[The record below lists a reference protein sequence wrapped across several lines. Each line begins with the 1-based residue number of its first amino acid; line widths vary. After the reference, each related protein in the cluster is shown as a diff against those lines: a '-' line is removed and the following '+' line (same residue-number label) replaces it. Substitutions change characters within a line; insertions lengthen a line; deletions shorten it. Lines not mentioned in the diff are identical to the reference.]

1 MNMQRFGLAA
11 LAAGVVLLSALSA
24 CSSKS
29 TTTSSPSPTPTS
41 TAAATS
47 PSPSASPSATPS
59 PPATASASATASA
72 TAGAAPVKVVQTTI
86 VTVSGKPENVLT
98 DTRGFTLYYHS
109 TDTPTSVCS
118 GTCAAAWPPV
128 LLPSGTPGSSLSL
141 PGTLGVETNANGRQ
155 VTYNGHPLYGWTRD
169 TSAGQATGE
178 GINSFHV
185 VTVTIAGM

>member
-1 MNMQRFGLAA
+1 MNMQRFGPVA

-47 PSPSASPSATPS
+47 PSSSASPSAAPS
-59 PPATASASATASA
+59 SPATASATASA
-72 TAGAAPVKVVQTTI
+72 TVGAAPVKVVQTTT
-86 VTVSGKPENVLT
+86 VTVAGKSENVLT

>member
-1 MNMQRFGLAA
+1 MNMQRFGLVA
-11 LAAGVVLLSALSA
+11 LAGAMVLLSA

-29 TTTSSPSPTPTS
+29 TTTTSPSPTPTP

-47 PSPSASPSATPS
+47 PSPSVSSSAPPSAT
-59 PPATASASATASA
+59 ATASATASASA
-72 TAGAAPVKVVQTTI
+72 TAGAAPVVVVHTGM
-86 VTVSGKPENVLT
+86 VTVAGKSENVLT
-98 DTRGFTLYYHS
+98 NAQGFTLYYHT

-118 GTCAAAWPPV
+118 GGCATAWPPV

-155 VTYNGHPLYGWTRD
+155 VTYNGHPLYGWKSD
-169 TSAGQATGE
+169 TSPGQATGE

-185 VTVTIAGM
+185 ATLTIAGM

>member
-1 MNMQRFGLAA
+1 MNMRRFGPVA
-11 LAAGVVLLSALSA
+11 LAGALVLLSA

-29 TTTSSPSPTPTS
+29 TTTSSPSPTPTP

-47 PSPSASPSATPS
+47 PSPSASPSAVPS
-59 PPATASASATASA
+59 SPATASASAPA
-72 TAGAAPVKVVQTTI
+72 TAGAVPVVVVHTSV
-86 VTVSGKPENVLT
+86 VTVAGKSENVLT
-98 DTRGFTLYYHS
+98 NAQGFTLYYHS

-118 GTCAAAWPPV
+118 GTCATAWPPV

-155 VTYNGHPLYGWTRD
+155 VTYNGHPLYGWSRD

-178 GINSFHV
+178 GVNNFHV